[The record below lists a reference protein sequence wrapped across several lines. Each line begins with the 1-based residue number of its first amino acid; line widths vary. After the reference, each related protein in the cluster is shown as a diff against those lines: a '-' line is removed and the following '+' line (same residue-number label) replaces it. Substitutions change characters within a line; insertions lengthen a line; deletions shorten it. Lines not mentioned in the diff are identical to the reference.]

1 MRVPRA
7 LAALLILVLIA
18 ACGGGQAGD
27 SSGGDDNGSDTES
40 TAPEP
45 GGGNESNDDGGN
57 GGTEP
62 SDDGGNGSGGG
73 AGGGGSS
80 HDLEE
85 IFATLTPPN
94 STELSKTTAQG
105 VIFAAWDSS
114 DSFDSLRSFYEN
126 AIADTGL
133 QIIQTTEAQGGIA
146 WVIAEDDTGNFG
158 GTVSIFP
165 ASDGSGTQVSVT
177 VGEGG

>member
-45 GGGNESNDDGGN
+45 GGGNESSDDGGN

-62 SDDGGNGSGGG
+62 SDDGGNGG
-73 AGGGGSS
+73 GGGGSS
-80 HDLEE
+80 HDLDE

-114 DSFDSLRSFYEN
+114 DSFDSLRSFYED

>member
-45 GGGNESNDDGGN
+45 GGGSESSDDGGN

-62 SDDGGNGSGGG
+62 SDDGGNG
-73 AGGGGSS
+73 GSS
-80 HDLEE
+80 HDLDA

-94 STELSKTTAQG
+94 STELSKTTTQG
-105 VIFAAWDSS
+105 VIFAAWDST
-114 DSFDSLRSFYEN
+114 DNFDSLRSFYED

-133 QIIQTTEAQGGIA
+133 QIVQTTEAQGGIA

>member
-45 GGGNESNDDGGN
+45 GGGNESSDDGGN

-62 SDDGGNGSGGG
+62 SDDGGNGGG
-73 AGGGGSS
+73 GGGGSS

-114 DSFDSLRSFYEN
+114 DSFDSLRSFYED

>member
-45 GGGNESNDDGGN
+45 GGGNESSDDGGN

-62 SDDGGNGSGGG
+62 SDDGGNGG
-73 AGGGGSS
+73 GGGGSS
-80 HDLEE
+80 HDLDE

-114 DSFDSLRSFYEN
+114 DSFDSLRSFYED

-146 WVIAEDDTGNFG
+146 LVIAEDDTGNFG